1 MVHGARAAD
10 AAARWRRV
18 VMVEPA
24 PLLASRLPAVGAAR
38 LELERLL
45 QKVAAALGI
54 GRERPHAVE
63 PLQRQL
69 GGHLRVLGDQRF
81 VAGLDDGELVPK
93 PFGIDERQPPLLARK
108 HVVVEPLLPEIERL
122 IRSDPPA
129 DGMHHPG
136 ARAALARARV
146 FEEGDVGA
154 RVALLVGVEEVV
166 DGRVVLVDRLLHHA
180 QAQHSRVEVD
190 VSRRVPSDRRDV
202 VDSFE
207 LHGRSSGS

>member
-1 MVHGARAAD
+1 MHGARAAD
-10 AAARWRRV
+10 APALWRGV
-18 VMVEPA
+18 VMEETA
-24 PLLASRLPAVGAAR
+24 PPLASRLPAVGAAR

-69 GGHLRVLGDQRF
+69 GGHLRMLGDQRL

-93 PFGIDERQPPLLARK
+93 PFGIDERQPPLLPRE

-122 IRSDPPA
+122 LRGDPPA

-136 ARAALARARV
+136 ARPALARARV
-146 FEEGDVGA
+146 LEEGDVGA
-154 RVALLVGVEEVV
+154 RVAPLVGVEEVV
-166 DGRVVLVDRLLHHA
+166 DGRVVLVDRLLDHP
-180 QAQHSRVEVD
+180 QPERLPVEAD
-190 VSRRVPSDRRDV
+190 VCRRVAGDARHV
-202 VDSFE
+202 VDPLE
-207 LHGRSSGS
+207 LHGA